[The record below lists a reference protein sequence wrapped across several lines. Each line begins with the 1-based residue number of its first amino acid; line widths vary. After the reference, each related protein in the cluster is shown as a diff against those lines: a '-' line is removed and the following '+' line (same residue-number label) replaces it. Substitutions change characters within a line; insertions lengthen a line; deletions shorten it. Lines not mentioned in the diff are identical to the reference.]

1 MQFTKNKEFKCAILS
16 PVYLKFAEIN
26 VMSKKVF
33 IVPHD
38 FTSVANIALEH
49 AIATARPLNAI
60 VHLLHVVSKDV
71 QIKEA
76 TEKLEAVIAKYS
88 DEGVEIIPSVR
99 IGSIFEDIGE
109 YAAEHM
115 AELIFMG
122 THGAHGWQHI
132 TGSHALKVVTSS
144 TVPFIIVQDRV
155 VKKTGYDS
163 IVVPMDLHKET
174 KQKLS
179 LVASLA
185 KYFNSKVH
193 VVTPDESDSFLRQK
207 VESNIIFAERFFRER
222 EIEMKSTIV
231 SRSGF
236 DKEVVKYA
244 VSVDADLIAIMNMNR
259 SSLLN
264 VLSSSHEQYVI
275 TNDALIPTLIINPI
289 EVESG
294 SALGNMFSV

>member
-1 MQFTKNKEFKCAILS
+1 
-16 PVYLKFAEIN
+16 
-26 VMSKKVF
+26 MSKKVF

-38 FTSVANIALEH
+38 FTSVGNIALEH
-49 AIATARPLNAI
+49 AIASARPLNAAI
-60 VHLLHVVSKDV
+60 HLLHVVSKDS

-76 TEKLEAVIAKYS
+76 SEKLEALITQYS
-88 DEGVEIIPSVR
+88 SEGVEILPIVR

-109 YAAEHM
+109 YAAEHS

-144 TVPFIIVQDRV
+144 TVPFIIVQERA
-155 VKKTGYDS
+155 VKPTGYDS

-179 LVASLA
+179 IVASLA

-193 VVTPDESDSFLRQK
+193 VVTPDESDEFLRHQ
-207 VESNIIFAERFFRER
+207 VESNIVFAQRFFKDRG
-222 EIEMKSTIV
+222 IDMTSAIV
-231 SRSGF
+231 SSGGF

-244 VSVDADLIAIMNMNR
+244 VSVEADLIAIMNLNR
-259 SSLLN
+259 SSF
-264 VLSSSHEQYVI
+264 LSAITANYEQYII
-275 TNDALIPTLIINPI
+275 TNDALIPTLIVNPI
-289 EVESG
+289 EIGTAS
-294 SALGNMFSV
+294 SSMFTT